1 MLKKIRVVLYIP
13 LVLVAT
19 SLAAQGTVKPKS
31 STTAPPAKQNTE
43 AKTPEADKSGSKE
56 VTYLDLVHA
65 RDRALKLKENNM
77 GDLQLI
83 HSLRSALPEVLDN
96 GTAQNLSNE
105 YKEGVKLIYR
115 REYVDAQRTLRTN
128 RDSITAAMGKACEV
142 LRQKTLEMLN
152 QSADRMADLEMQA
165 DTAPEGGVV
174 VMADTIEKG
183 AHRLSVGYQQL
194 TLATQAEKHR
204 RFNEA
209 LSHYRLARLH
219 AIYLQIDLAPNEQ
232 EKNAI
237 RSKYQNEIDD
247 KRIAPSTQPA
257 SKPAAEKAADKKP
270 ETPPKR

>member
-1 MLKKIRVVLYIP
+1 MLKKFRIVVFIP
-13 LVLVAT
+13 LVLAAT

-31 STTAPPAKQNTE
+31 STAATTASPKDTPAPK
-43 AKTPEADKSGSKE
+43 AAEADKSGSKE

-77 GDLQLI
+77 GDLQLV
-83 HSLRSALPEVLDN
+83 HSLRSALPEAVDN

-115 REYVDAQRTLRTN
+115 REYVEAQRTLRTN
-128 RDSITAAMGKACEV
+128 RDNITTAMGKACEV

-204 RFNEA
+204 RYNEA

-247 KRIAPSTQPA
+247 KRTAPSAQPA
-257 SKPAAEKAADKKP
+257 SKPAAEKTAEK
-270 ETPPKR
+270 TPPPK